1 MQRHSKPKVA
11 HLTSVHPASD
21 TRIAYRECA
30 TLAQAGYDVV
40 LIAAGGLAEVPAGVR
55 LHTVPLPRNRFERMT
70 RTIWNVFRAALA
82 ERADVYHF
90 HDPELMGVGLALRA
104 LGARVVFDVHEDIPQ
119 DIIDKPWILPALRRP
134 VSRASEFMLRTLQ
147 RCYSAIV
154 AATPAIA
161 RRFANRRTI
170 VVANYPRIE
179 ELPQAAGEQFS
190 DRGRGVVYLGAIT
203 ELRCIQEIVSAFS
216 SEKLSPDIRLRL
228 AGHFENELLE
238 QRVRSMPGWG
248 RVEFLGF
255 CRRSEVSGVLGSVR
269 AGLLLFRQAA
279 NHEEAMPTKLF
290 EYLGAGLP
298 VIISDTLQCS
308 SIIRENRCG
317 VVVDPADRD
326 AIARA
331 ITWIVENPETA
342 QAMGERGRRLVRE
355 RYLWSSEAN
364 KLTRLYAEIA

>member
-1 MQRHSKPKVA
+1 MPLHGKPKVA

-40 LIAAGGLAEVPAGVR
+40 LIAAGSLAEVPAGVR
-55 LHTVPLPRNRFERMT
+55 LHGVSLPRNRFERMT
-70 RTIWNVFRAALA
+70 KTIWHVFRAALA

-119 DIIDKPWILPALRRP
+119 DIIDKPWIPLAFRAPVSFASEIALR
-134 VSRASEFMLRTLQ
+134 ALQ
-147 RCYSAIV
+147 RGYSAIV

-161 RRFANRRTI
+161 RRFANPRTI

-179 ELPQAAGEQFS
+179 ELPRASAEQFA
-190 DRGRGVVYLGAIT
+190 DRARSVVYLGAIT
-203 ELRCIQEIVSAFS
+203 QLRCIGEIMSAFS
-216 SEKLSPDIRLRL
+216 SPQLASGIRLRL
-228 AGHFENELLE
+228 AGHFENDELE
-238 QRVRSMPGWG
+238 RSVRAMPGWKN
-248 RVEFLGF
+248 VDFMGF
-255 CRRSEVSGVLGSVR
+255 CRRSEVGGVLGSVR

-298 VIISDTLQCS
+298 VVISNTLQCC
-308 SIIRENRCG
+308 SIVRENDCG
-317 VVVDPADRD
+317 IVVDPADSD
-326 AIARA
+326 AISSA
-331 ITWIVENPETA
+331 ISRLVENPAVA
-342 QAMGERGRRLVRE
+342 QSMGNRGRRLVKE
-355 RYLWSSEAN
+355 HFQWSSEAS

>member
-1 MQRHSKPKVA
+1 MSVRSKPKVA

-30 TLAQAGYDVV
+30 TLAQAGYEVV
-40 LIAAGGLAEVPAGVR
+40 LVAAGTLSELPPGVR
-55 LHTVPLPRNRFERMT
+55 LHGVPLPRNRFERMT
-70 RTIWNVFRAALA
+70 RTIWNVYRAALE

-104 LGARVVFDVHEDIPQ
+104 RGARVVFDVHEDIPQ
-119 DIIDKPWILPALRRP
+119 DIIDKPWIPAPLRRP
-134 VSRASEFMLRTLQ
+134 VSLGSLVALRTLQ
-147 RCYSAIV
+147 QWYSAIV

-161 RRFANRRTI
+161 RRFPHKRTV

-179 ELPQAAGEQFS
+179 ELPEAVSVEFAQRPRAA
-190 DRGRGVVYLGAIT
+190 VYLGAIT
-203 ELRCIQEIVSAFS
+203 ELRCIEELTQAMCSPA
-216 SEKLSPDIRLRL
+216 LSGDIRLQV
-228 AGHFENELLE
+228 AGRFESPELE
-238 QRVRSMPGWG
+238 SRVRAMPGWR
-248 RVEFLGF
+248 RVDFLGF
-255 CRRSEVSGVLGSVR
+255 CKRSEVGNVLSSAR
-269 AGLLLFRQAA
+269 AGMLLFRQAA
-279 NHEEAMPTKLF
+279 NHEEALPTKLF

-308 SIIRENRCG
+308 SIVRENECG
-317 VVVDPADRD
+317 IVVSPTDID

-331 ITWIVENPETA
+331 MTFLIENPAAA

-355 RYLWSSEAN
+355 RYQWKSEAS

>member
-1 MQRHSKPKVA
+1 MQLHSKPKVA

-30 TLAQAGYDVV
+30 TLAQAGYEVV
-40 LIAAGGLAEVPAGVR
+40 LVAAGPLAEVPPGVR
-55 LHTVPLPRNRFERMT
+55 LHSVSLPRNRFERMT
-70 RTIWNVFRAALA
+70 RTIWNVFQAALR

-134 VSRASEFMLRTLQ
+134 VSFASDFTLKILQ
-147 RCYSAIV
+147 RWYSAIV

-170 VVANYPRIE
+170 VIANYPRIE
-179 ELPQAAGEQFS
+179 ELPQAAGSAFS
-190 DRGRGVVYLGAIT
+190 DRARAVVYLGAIT
-203 ELRCIQEIVSAFS
+203 ELRCITEIVDALCSA
-216 SEKLSPDIRLRL
+216 KLRPDIRLRL
-228 AGHFENELLE
+228 AGHFESELLE
-238 QRVRSMPGWG
+238 HRVRAMSGWQRVD
-248 RVEFLGF
+248 FLGF
-255 CRRSEVSGVLGSVR
+255 CRRSEVGGVLGSAR

-298 VIISDTLQCS
+298 VIISNTLQCS
-308 SIIRENRCG
+308 SIVRENRCG
-317 VVVDPADRD
+317 IVVDPADAN
-326 AIARA
+326 AIAYA
-331 ITWIVENPETA
+331 MTFLVDNPSTA
-342 QAMGERGRRLVRE
+342 QAMGERGRQLVRE
-355 RYLWSSEAN
+355 HYQWSSEAS

>member
-1 MQRHSKPKVA
+1 MQLHSKLKVA

-40 LIAAGGLAEVPAGVR
+40 LVAAGSLAEVPPGVR
-55 LHTVPLPRNRFERMT
+55 LHSVALPRNRFERMT
-70 RTIWNVFRAALA
+70 RTIWDVFRAALL

-119 DIIDKPWILPALRRP
+119 DIIDKPWILPLLRRP
-134 VSRASEFMLRTLQ
+134 VSRVSEFTLRALQ
-147 RCYSAIV
+147 QWFSAIV

-179 ELPQAAGEQFS
+179 ELPQAVSGAFS
-190 DRGRGVVYLGAIT
+190 ERAPAAVYLGAIT
-203 ELRCIQEIVSAFS
+203 ELRCITEIVQAFCS
-216 SEKLSPDIRLRL
+216 TELAPNIRLRL
-228 AGHFENELLE
+228 GGHFESEALE
-238 QRVRSMPGWG
+238 HRVRGMRGWQRVD
-248 RVEFLGF
+248 FLGF
-255 CRRSEVSGVLGSVR
+255 CRRSEVRGVLGSAR

-308 SIIRENRCG
+308 SIVRENRCG
-317 VVVDPADRD
+317 IVVNPTDAD

-331 ITWIVENPETA
+331 ITFLVENPSTA
-342 QAMGERGRRLVRE
+342 QTMGERGRQLVRE
-355 RYLWSSEAN
+355 HYQWSSEAS